1 MPGIHTPIPGN
12 ILTQIE
18 ESLLTDEGR
27 AEAIRNIRKRLDQ
40 AYVDRLDGKITE
52 QFWESKS
59 AECRQEET
67 NASGVAAR
75 A

>member
-1 MPGIHTPIPGN
+1 MPGIHTPIPGD

-40 AYVDRLDGKITE
+40 A
-52 QFWESKS
+52 
-59 AECRQEET
+59 
-67 NASGVAAR
+67 
-75 A
+75 